1 MSHHTWNFSHQ
12 KQEEQVVEKEVEENR
27 YPRSHVHNQQN
38 QVDPMSNKCE
48 VAELTWENGQVAMHR
63 LGSNL
68 SNEQTKHT
76 WGKAGDTLES
86 IVHQATFQKQ
96 NHSYIMGSD
105 GQNQANINRDKNV
118 SYGAQQTRGVL
129 KRMRSSDSDPQLYI
143 GGISLEHLN
152 ARASAR
158 DNDITMV
165 TWPCNEDSAC
175 HGGSENKEELERET
189 KSSNPSKRS
198 RRAAVHNQSER
209 RRRVRINEK
218 MKALQKLVPNASKQ
232 TDKASMLEEVIK
244 YLKQLQAQIHMIS
257 YAKNMEQQM
266 LMMMQPHIQ
275 MPLLARMSGLSLG
288 MGTAGMI
295 NNMSANLAR
304 APYQSPLIY
313 PTSIATPSCHPFMSP
328 AFGMAPTVHT
338 QPSQV
343 ANYGDAASATVTKAA
358 ATAPNIATT
367 SLYPFNDPY
376 NAFLAQS
383 MKMELNNEMVAQYMQ
398 QVNQSMQSK
407 FNQENVN
414 IQGQKE

>member
-12 KQEEQVVEKEVEENR
+12 KQEQQVIEKEEEENR

-118 SYGAQQTRGVL
+118 SYGAQQARGVL

-143 GGISLEHLN
+143 GEISLEHLN

-218 MKALQKLVPNASKQ
+218 MKALQKLVPNA
-232 TDKASMLEEVIK
+232 
-244 YLKQLQAQIHMIS
+244 
-257 YAKNMEQQM
+257 
-266 LMMMQPHIQ
+266 
-275 MPLLARMSGLSLG
+275 R
-288 MGTAGMI
+288 MI

-328 AFGMAPTVHT
+328 AFGMAPTIHT
-338 QPSQV
+338 QPAAQV
-343 ANYGDAASATVTKAA
+343 ANYGDGPSTTVTKAA

-398 QVNQSMQSK
+398 QANQSMQNK
-407 FNQENVN
+407 FNQEHVN

>member
-12 KQEEQVVEKEVEENR
+12 KQEQQVVEKEEEENR
-27 YPRSHVHNQQN
+27 YTRGHVHNQQN
-38 QVDPMSNKCE
+38 QVDPMSSKCE

-96 NHSYIMGSD
+96 HHSYIMGSD
-105 GQNQANINRDKNV
+105 GQNQANINREKNV

-152 ARASAR
+152 ARASAK
-158 DNDITMV
+158 DNDITMI

-175 HGGSENKEELERET
+175 HGGSENKEEERET

-209 RRRVRINEK
+209 RRRDRINEK
-218 MKALQKLVPNASKQ
+218 MKALQKLVPNASK
-232 TDKASMLEEVIK
+232 TNKASMLEEVIK
-244 YLKQLQAQIHMIS
+244 YLKQLQAQIQLIS

-266 LMMMQPHIQ
+266 MMMSLGMQPPHIQ
-275 MPLLARMSGLSLG
+275 MPLLATMNMCSS
-288 MGTAGMI
+288 TAGI
-295 NNMSANLAR
+295 LNNMTSNLAP
-304 APYQSPLIY
+304 APYQSLIGGRAPLIY
-313 PTSIATPSCHPFMSP
+313 PTSTIPTLFPPFISPPFAMASSIPSI
-328 AFGMAPTVHT
+328 
-338 QPSQV
+338 PSQPIN
-343 ANYGDAASATVTKAA
+343 AESISPKLTKSAA
-358 ATAPNIATT
+358 APDT
-367 SLYPFNDPY
+367 SFPFNHPY
-376 NAFLAQS
+376 NAYLPQS
-383 MKMELNNEMVAQYMQ
+383 MKMEFNNEMAAQYLQ
-398 QVNQSMQSK
+398 QG
-407 FNQENVN
+407 NQENVN
-414 IQGQKE
+414 IRGQKERSI